1 MTWFDAKNET
11 AKLNDF
17 SLIEPGVYVATITE
31 VGLKDDQYGNEYVRF
46 ELTFDN
52 RRKYFDNVYMAHPQF
67 ADMATKGRARLKLY
81 CQLAGLDDLKGPNDL
96 KRLIGAQYR
105 VQMGAYT
112 PKNGF
117 EKKNVINNILPLEEA
132 APEAQY
138 VEDDVP
144 MEQAPVPVQAPT
156 PVRAA
161 PVAARRPI
169 QASPVRR

>member
-31 VGLKDDQYGNEYVRF
+31 VGLKDDQYGNEYIRF
-46 ELTFDN
+46 ELTFEN

-67 ADMATKGRARLKLY
+67 EDMATKGRARLKLY
-81 CQLAGLDDLKGPNDL
+81 ALLAGLDDLKGPNDL

-105 VQMGAYT
+105 IQMGAYT

-117 EKKNVINNILPLEEA
+117 DKKNVINNILPLEDVA
-132 APEAQY
+132 TGSQNT
-138 VEDDVP
+138 EDDVP
-144 MEQAPVPVQAPT
+144 MEEAPA

-169 QASPVRR
+169 QATPVRR